1 LAFVEGS
8 VDHNTIVHA
17 ENQSQ
22 LFVDPS
28 AYDFRPKPA
37 GPLAGTGVAIDGFAT
52 ANLGSPPSIGAL
64 EPNTIPWQAGA
75 DWMNDHLPVAKSPA
89 EATELAKRLRPASIP
104 LIKHDRRYDDQ

>member
-1 LAFVEGS
+1 LATVEGFI
-8 VDHNTIVHA
+8 DHNVVVQA

-37 GPLAGTGVAIDGFAT
+37 GPLAGKGVAIDGPAT
-52 ANLGSPPSIGAL
+52 ANPSSPPSIGAL
-64 EPNTIPWQAGA
+64 EPNTIHWQAGA
-75 DWMNDHLPVAKSPA
+75 DWMNDNLSVPISPA
-89 EATELAKRLRPASIP
+89 EATELAKQLRPASIP